1 MKGLTKACFIALALV
16 LMVAPLLACGGAET
30 PEPETPT
37 GNQPPVV
44 SLTAEETTVIPSK
57 VVKIYYEATDP
68 DADDELTLS
77 WTTPTGE
84 ITDTYTEFI
93 YWEAPDFEGECTISL
108 TADDGQG
115 HSVTEDCTIIVQT
128 TQAPVVSSVI
138 AEPAE
143 LQPDETAT
151 ITCTAS
157 DPEGDP
163 LNYNWSASGGTLTG
177 SGETVTWHAPTVTG
191 EFVIT
196 VNVDDGKGGTAEGVC
211 RIVVGLPTTTVIL
224 EPLPGESGTISSDG
238 DIVPEFRIGDN
249 ADNVALRPYFSYD
262 ITALEGAEIK
272 EARLVFTIRG
282 VIGEEPWFTP
292 PYLYV
297 ESLDYG
303 AQSLQASF
311 YHTVLTL
318 GSLHER
324 YSLELPTEI
333 DVQGRLINYLEWLK
347 PRFQVRIYLEDPGH
361 NFNGQADYVEFS
373 NAELIISYVK

>member
-1 MKGLTKACFIALALV
+1 MKGLTKACFIALVLV

-57 VVKIYYEATDP
+57 VVKIYYSATDP
-68 DADDELTLS
+68 DEDDELTLN
-77 WTTPTGE
+77 WDIPTGA
-84 ITDTYTEFI
+84 ITSEYTEFI
-93 YWEAPDFEGECTISL
+93 YWEAPDFDGECTISL
-108 TADDGQG
+108 TANDGQG

-128 TQAPVVSSVI
+128 TIAPVVESVI

-177 SGETVTWHAPTVTG
+177 SGKTVTWHAPTVTG

-224 EPLPGESGTISSDG
+224 NPLPSESGTISSDG
-238 DIVPEFRIGDN
+238 DIIPEFRIGDN
-249 ADNVALRPYFSYD
+249 ASNVALRPYFSYD
-262 ITALEGAEIK
+262 ITALEGAEII
-272 EARLVFTIRG
+272 EARLVFTVKGIVG
-282 VIGEEPWFTP
+282 VEPWFTP
-292 PYLYV
+292 PWLHV
-297 ESLDYG
+297 QSVDYG
-303 AQSLQASF
+303 AQPLKASY

-318 GSLHER
+318 GELQK
-324 YSLELPTEI
+324 YSFELPTEI
-333 DVQGRLINYLEWLK
+333 DAKGRLIEYMEWLK
-347 PRFQVRIYLEDPGH
+347 PRFQVRMYLDGDGH
-361 NFNGQADYVEFS
+361 NFNSQADYVEFS
-373 NAELIISYVK
+373 KAELIISYIK